1 MFTQPPVD
9 SQLELNPIIQE
20 KLVIGKAYPNICKI
34 YIKLSSTRSKSS
46 SHNFFF
52 FISSSVDKK
61 AKEKISLPFSI
72 KHDLEEKQSFE

>member
-34 YIKLSSTRSKSS
+34 YNKLSSTRSKSS
-46 SHNFFF
+46 SHNFFS
-52 FISSSVDKK
+52 ISSSVDKK

-72 KHDLEEKQSFE
+72 KHDLEEKQSFD